1 MSEYTDFKTRVEGK
15 VIGDGQCV
23 SLVVNNANAYVEALF
38 PGVSWPNIMAPVAS
52 AYELAGKGN
61 SYLQWIANDHND
73 PNQVPAQGDIMV
85 FGPTPAAGYSNTYT
99 NPDGHTGICD
109 SASASGFG
117 LLQQNA
123 PAFGQSVN
131 VTEYNWKF
139 RPCLGWYH
147 PPTPGIVTV
156 APAQASSSPA
166 THEITL
172 PASTGPWHL
181 YKPGGPYNPNNP
193 ANVKGTLWPS
203 KFGGLTYP
211 IDASLSNG
219 IYRITSQDF
228 GQGDLWTNGSDVRV
242 S

>member
-1 MSEYTDFKTRVEGK
+1 MAYATFKQQVVGK

-23 SLVVNNANAYVEALF
+23 SLVVNNSSAYIEYLF
-38 PGVSWPNIMAPVAS
+38 PGVTWTNIMAPVAS
-52 AYELAGKGN
+52 AYQLASKGN
-61 SYLQWIANDHND
+61 SYLQWIANNHSDAS
-73 PNQVPAQGDIMV
+73 QVPAQGDIMV
-85 FGPTPAAGYSNTYT
+85 FGPTPEAGYTNTYS

-109 SASASGFG
+109 SADASGYN

-123 PAFGQSVN
+123 PAFGEAVN
-131 VTEYNWKF
+131 VTHYAWKF

-147 PPTPGIVTV
+147 PLTPGQVVVDPSTGVVTT
-156 APAQASSSPA
+156 SH
-166 THEITL
+166 TITL

-193 ANVKGTLWPS
+193 DNVKGLLWPS

-211 IDASLSNG
+211 IDVNVGNG

-228 GQGDLWTNGSDVRV
+228 GQGDLWTNGSDVV
-242 S
+242 IQ